1 MRADDRANN
10 QLRAMEGACRPLTRP
25 DGSAK
30 FAQGKT
36 IALAAVYGPIE
47 VLHKDEL
54 LDRATVEVWFQPSQ
68 GVRGPAERLQE
79 KFLRGILETVI
90 LTTLHPRTL
99 ITIIVQ
105 EIVNDGSL
113 LAAAVNASMLAVL
126 DAGLPV
132 KSTAAAVQCSLTRLG
147 GDFIL
152 DPSTQEEK
160 EAIACGVFVWGNSIK
175 HALACSVY
183 GRCGDDDLFKM
194 QEVSKE
200 ASYQIYQCFGELLQ
214 KM

>member
-1 MRADDRANN
+1 M
-10 QLRAMEGACRPLTRP
+10 LR
-25 DGSAK
+25 
-30 FAQGKT
+30 
-36 IALAAVYGPIE
+36 LAPVAFTFIV
-47 VLHKDEL
+47 
-54 LDRATVEVWFQPSQ
+54 
-68 GVRGPAERLQE
+68 GPAERLQE

-160 EAIACGVFVWGNSIK
+160 VLYKMSQI
-175 HALACSVY
+175 VY
-183 GRCGDDDLFKM
+183 LGYTLRK
-194 QEVSKE
+194 Q
-200 ASYQIYQCFGELLQ
+200 
-214 KM
+214 